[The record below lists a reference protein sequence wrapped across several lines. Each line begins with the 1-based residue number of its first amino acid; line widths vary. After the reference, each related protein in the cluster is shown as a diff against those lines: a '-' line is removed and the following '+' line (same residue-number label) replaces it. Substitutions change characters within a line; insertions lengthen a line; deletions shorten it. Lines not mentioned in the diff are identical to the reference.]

1 MTELDILTLELGL
14 EEATEEIL
22 NQYFSRI
29 TEYILAIS
37 STLQSVDAPK
47 FIESL
52 DETTKQTILD
62 ETSKIVDLCVEW
74 GLWELY
80 DEAIFILKKL
90 S

>member
-1 MTELDILTLELGL
+1 MTELDALTLEMGL

-22 NQYFSRI
+22 NQYFSSI

-37 STLQSVDAPK
+37 STLQSVDASE
-47 FIESL
+47 FISSL
-52 DETTKQTILD
+52 DEETKRTILN

-74 GLWELY
+74 ELWELY
-80 DEAIFILKKL
+80 DEGILILKSL

>member
-1 MTELDILTLELGL
+1 MTELDALTLEMGL

-22 NQYFSRI
+22 NQYFSSI

-37 STLQSVDAPK
+37 STLQSADASE
-47 FIESL
+47 FISSL
-52 DETTKQTILD
+52 DEETKRIILN

-74 GLWELY
+74 ELWELY
-80 DEAIFILKKL
+80 DEGILILRSL